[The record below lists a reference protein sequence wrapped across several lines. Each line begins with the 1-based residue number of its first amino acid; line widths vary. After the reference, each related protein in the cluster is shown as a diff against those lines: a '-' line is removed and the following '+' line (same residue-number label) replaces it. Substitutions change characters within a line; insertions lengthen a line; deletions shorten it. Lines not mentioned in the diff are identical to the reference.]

1 MGNGPKSKGRK
12 HKGKKP
18 KPAPGPAEEEPAAIV
33 PTAADAYDA
42 EADEFFQFG
51 LQVGFNLELRLED
64 PAQFEEALAMFRDT
78 VTREKMSLAAADAK
92 KNLCAVM
99 MREAKDEAK
108 DDASFVDGEAERRH
122 AGYVWR
128 EASKLFAEDAKERA
142 ARATML
148 EARCDAVGEKYP
160 DHVLKDRAAP
170 ASSRPTGARCR
181 PPRERRASRERVRLS
196 ASSARPRGRRTTA
209 SHAGEARTVVFKGAL
224 SYLKLVVPLAP
235 YINAF
240 PVVDVG
246 APAPRDDRFGA
257 RSNSRT
263 SLPPIAAARARA
275 STSKCP
281 QVAKAPLW
289 RAFAAFVQSDVGNFA
304 YFVERVDPFDVR
316 FTLPVVMCVHVIDG
330 GFIEAFHLPFDQE
343 AFTTIFGRAVTNE
356 AVGFFRDHS
365 PHADGRP
372 GNQLNQL
379 YLLIADLM
387 VNGSKE
393 QLKFL
398 MGGAHIGC
406 GECARLAIV
415 HLERENPVSE
425 DPRPFF

>member
-1 MGNGPKSKGRK
+1 MGNGRKSKGHK

-18 KPAPGPAEEEPAAIV
+18 KPAPVEEEPAAEN
-33 PTAADAYDA
+33 DEYDD

-108 DDASFVDGEAERRH
+108 DDASPVDGEAERRH

-128 EASKLFAEDAKERA
+128 EA
-142 ARATML
+142 
-148 EARCDAVGEKYP
+148 
-160 DHVLKDRAAP
+160 
-170 ASSRPTGARCR
+170 
-181 PPRERRASRERVRLS
+181 
-196 ASSARPRGRRTTA
+196 
-209 SHAGEARTVVFKGAL
+209 
-224 SYLKLVVPLAP
+224 
-235 YINAF
+235 N
-240 PVVDVG
+240 VG

-316 FTLPVVMCVHVIDG
+316 FTLPVVMCVHVIEG

-356 AVGFFRDHS
+356 A
-365 PHADGRP
+365 
-372 GNQLNQL
+372 
-379 YLLIADLM
+379 
-387 VNGSKE
+387 
-393 QLKFL
+393 
-398 MGGAHIGC
+398 
-406 GECARLAIV
+406 
-415 HLERENPVSE
+415 RENPVSE

>member
-1 MGNGPKSKGRK
+1 LLTPPETRRAPHHRPSPPPRTKMGNGRKSKGHK

-18 KPAPGPAEEEPAAIV
+18 KPAPVEEEPAAEN
-33 PTAADAYDA
+33 DEYDD

-108 DDASFVDGEAERRH
+108 DDASPVDGEAERRH

-160 DHVLKDRAAP
+160 DHVLKDR
-170 ASSRPTGARCR
+170 
-181 PPRERRASRERVRLS
+181 
-196 ASSARPRGRRTTA
+196 
-209 SHAGEARTVVFKGAL
+209 EARTVVFNGAL

-240 PVVDVG
+240 PVVD
-246 APAPRDDRFGA
+246 
-257 RSNSRT
+257 
-263 SLPPIAAARARA
+263 
-275 STSKCP
+275 
-281 QVAKAPLW
+281 VAKAPLW

-316 FTLPVVMCVHVIDG
+316 FTLPVVMCVHVVDG